1 VNDLLGITVAEL
13 VRLLKQRH
21 ARLPFEIGAFVALE
35 VAERVIESPAT
46 PGVDDVRLTEDG
58 VVSVYAPSS
67 GASTEDAA
75 RSVVGIL
82 AHLLVAAGSGVPPV
96 FLELVETGPRGG
108 VLDLALLKDELEASL
123 LPLNRSAARR
133 VLSRLLRETGKGAQV
148 REAPPT
154 KLTASDVDDD
164 LDALLGDD
172 DRSPAPG
179 ADASLGTLS
188 EPPAAGPAP
197 EPIAEDE
204 APTLERELPPSPS
217 APTPIAQEP
226 EAVVPASDAG
236 RAPAVPPDHAA
247 APSQG
252 PRVATTGGVP
262 DLDGFEE
269 AGPRPRGLL
278 WAGLFLVLTVGLLVG
293 VRLLRPEAFA
303 RMLGEAPAVDPNA
316 AVEAARGRQRE
327 HDQAQ
332 AQADA
337 RYGDLVLSVSPERAQ
352 VLLFV
357 GRGPAVM
364 PNLPVGVAHE
374 FVAIADGKQP
384 TRAVVPSE
392 SEWSTTDAGS
402 LYELAMQT
410 GERDMSFDALNL
422 GETRLEPD
430 AMGQPTGELG
440 SVRVLTTPPGAKVY
454 YLIGFG
460 PDVRVRHLLADE
472 VHELLVFR
480 EGYRPQ
486 RVVVAPS
493 DFRDT
498 PDGKVAEASVQLER
512 RRRR

>member
-1 VNDLLGITVAEL
+1 
-13 VRLLKQRH
+13 
-21 ARLPFEIGAFVALE
+21 
-35 VAERVIESPAT
+35 
-46 PGVDDVRLTEDG
+46 
-58 VVSVYAPSS
+58 
-67 GASTEDAA
+67 
-75 RSVVGIL
+75 
-82 AHLLVAAGSGVPPV
+82 
-96 FLELVETGPRGG
+96 
-108 VLDLALLKDELEASL
+108 
-123 LPLNRSAARR
+123 
-133 VLSRLLRETGKGAQV
+133 
-148 REAPPT
+148 
-154 KLTASDVDDD
+154 
-164 LDALLGDD
+164 
-172 DRSPAPG
+172 
-179 ADASLGTLS
+179 
-188 EPPAAGPAP
+188 
-197 EPIAEDE
+197 
-204 APTLERELPPSPS
+204 
-217 APTPIAQEP
+217 
-226 EAVVPASDAG
+226 
-236 RAPAVPPDHAA
+236 APALAPDHAA
-247 APSQG
+247 APVQAAPERASTDAS
-252 PRVATTGGVP
+252 PRVAPTGGVP

-269 AGPRPRGLL
+269 SARRPRGLL
-278 WAGLFLVLTVGLLVG
+278 WGGLFLVLTVGLLVG

-303 RMLGEAPAVDPNA
+303 RMLGDAPAIDPNA
-316 AVEAARGRQRE
+316 EVEAAQARQRE

-384 TRAVVPSE
+384 TRAVVSPD
-392 SEWSTTDAGS
+392 SEWTTTDDGS

-440 SVRVLTTPPGAKVY
+440 RVRVLTTPPGAKVY

-460 PDVRVRHLLADE
+460 PDVRVRHLLTDE

-512 RRRR
+512 RRR